1 VTRGV
6 AAQEGGQRLYFG
18 QFRHASQFAT

>member
-1 VTRGV
+1 VTHRV
-6 AAQEGGQRLYFG
+6 PAQEGGQRFYFR